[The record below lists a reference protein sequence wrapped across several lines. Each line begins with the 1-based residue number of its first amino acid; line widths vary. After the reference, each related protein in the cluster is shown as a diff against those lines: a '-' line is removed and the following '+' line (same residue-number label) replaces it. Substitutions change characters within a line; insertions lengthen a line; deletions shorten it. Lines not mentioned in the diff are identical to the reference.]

1 VLLGESPQLES
12 SLLRKQEGQ
21 QMMAGAA
28 LKGIPMKRADV
39 DSSQSQVCSSKA
51 IIPLLKW
58 HIPASCCKKLTEEVP
73 KEFS

>member
-1 VLLGESPQLES
+1 
-12 SLLRKQEGQ
+12 
-21 QMMAGAA
+21 MMAGAA